1 MTLEKSKSK
10 KSLGKSLSQS
20 KSMIVSSKNTKS
32 RKQQKQT
39 TKDIES
45 EIARI
50 HERRRTNIKDAG
62 GGGGGGGGEEIE
74 KNEFFH
80 RIQESAQRSK
90 CASRIMIYSWVQP

>member
-50 HERRRTNIKDAG
+50 HERRRATIKDA
-62 GGGGGGGGEEIE
+62 GGGGGEEIE